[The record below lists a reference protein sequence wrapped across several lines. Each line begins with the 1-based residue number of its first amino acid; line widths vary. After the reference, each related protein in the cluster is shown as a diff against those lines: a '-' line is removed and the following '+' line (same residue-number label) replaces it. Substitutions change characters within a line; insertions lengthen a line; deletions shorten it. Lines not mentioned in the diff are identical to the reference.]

1 MALERPQGDFSIL
14 LQTIADSLGNFH
26 FDNVP
31 IVVSDAAGNGY
42 AIMVTA
48 QDSTGTL
55 FTPALLTSGGGD
67 LGSGDAIVPGTNVG
81 IILLQLSSTG
91 TITGTVSSSDLTN
104 TPVSVRMHLAAP
116 LTVFSGRRFAVP
128 FAVQPPDLITDPANV
143 TCSHGSGACAAFS
156 LLLPASP
163 LQVATFNR
171 LGFVFVPS
179 AQPANYQPVFQAF
192 SVVTNQPDCTP
203 NIIQGL
209 SSSLAPG
216 QTVTLANQQF
226 MVCQ

>member
-14 LQTIADSLGNFH
+14 LQTVADSFGNFR

-31 IVVSDAAGNGY
+31 IVVSDLAGNGY

-48 QDSTGTL
+48 QDTTGTL

-67 LGSGDAIVPGTNVG
+67 LGSGDAIVPGVNVG
-81 IILLQLSSTG
+81 TILLQPSSTG
-91 TITGTVSSSDLTN
+91 TISGTVSSSGLAN
-104 TPVSVRMHLAAP
+104 TPVSVRVHLAAP
-116 LTVFSGRRFAVP
+116 LTVFTGRRFAVP
-128 FAVQPPDLITDPANV
+128 FAVQPSDLITDPANV
-143 TCSHGSGACAAFS
+143 TCSRGNGACSAFS
-156 LLLPASP
+156 LLLPANP

-179 AQPANYQPVFQAF
+179 GQPANYQPVFQAF
-192 SVVTNQPDCTP
+192 SITTNQPDCTP
-203 NIIQGL
+203 NAIQSL
-209 SSSLAPG
+209 STALSPG

-226 MVCQ
+226 LVCQ